1 MMEVADELR
10 KQGDQLWEIDQK
22 LEEMYDMTQETKKL
36 INYFKKTVSTDR
48 LIQALIV
55 LISIA
60 IIVIIG
66 LKISGYKG
74 DVFKSV

>member
-1 MMEVADELR
+1 MMEVAEEMQKQSDKLR
-10 KQGDQLWEIDQK
+10 EIDQK
-22 LEEMYDMTQETKKL
+22 LEEMYDMSHETRKL
-36 INYFKKTVSTDR
+36 VNYFKRTVSTDR

-66 LKISGYKG
+66 MKIAGYKG
-74 DVFKSV
+74 DIFKSA

>member
-1 MMEVADELR
+1 MEVAEEMQKQSDKLR
-10 KQGDQLWEIDQK
+10 EIDQK
-22 LEEMYDMTQETKKL
+22 LEEMYDMSHETRKL
-36 INYFKKTVSTDR
+36 VNYFKRTVSTDR

-66 LKISGYKG
+66 MKIAGYKG
-74 DVFKSV
+74 DIFKSA

>member
-1 MMEVADELR
+1 
-10 KQGDQLWEIDQK
+10 
-22 LEEMYDMTQETKKL
+22 MTQETKKL